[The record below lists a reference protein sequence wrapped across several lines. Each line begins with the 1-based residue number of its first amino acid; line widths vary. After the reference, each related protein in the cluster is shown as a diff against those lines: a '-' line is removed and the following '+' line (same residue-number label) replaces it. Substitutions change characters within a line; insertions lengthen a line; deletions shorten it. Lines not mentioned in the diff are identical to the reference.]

1 MNDYERFLKMARDH
15 AAHIGRIA
23 ERLLKEKKI
32 GQGTRD
38 ALASAAG
45 DLLHDA
51 YMAGTCEPDH
61 VDDLQTELRRIG
73 GGEDG
78 GALDP
83 CPGCGALPGEACE
96 RDCPTSRTSRRC

>member
-23 ERLLKEKKI
+23 ARLLREGKI

-61 VDDLQTELRRIG
+61 VEDLHAELARMGR
-73 GGEDG
+73 
-78 GALDP
+78 A
-83 CPGCGALPGEACE
+83 
-96 RDCPTSRTSRRC
+96 

>member
-1 MNDYERFLKMARDH
+1 MNDYDRFLKMARDH

-23 ERLLKEKKI
+23 AKLLAERRIE
-32 GQGTRD
+32 QGTHD

-61 VDDLQTELRRIG
+61 VDDLHTELRRIG
-73 GGEDG
+73 GR
-78 GALDP
+78 A
-83 CPGCGALPGEACE
+83 
-96 RDCPTSRTSRRC
+96 

>member
-1 MNDYERFLKMARDH
+1 MSDYDRFLRMARDH

-23 ERLLKEKKI
+23 EMLLREGKI

-51 YMAGTCEPDH
+51 YMAGTCEPH
-61 VDDLQTELRRIG
+61 GVDDLHSELRRIG
-73 GGEDG
+73 G
-78 GALDP
+78 
-83 CPGCGALPGEACE
+83 
-96 RDCPTSRTSRRC
+96 

>member
-23 ERLLKEKKI
+23 ARLLKEDKI
-32 GQGTRD
+32 GQGTHD
-38 ALASAAG
+38 ALGSAAG

-61 VDDLQTELRRIG
+61 VEDLHAELARMGR
-73 GGEDG
+73 
-78 GALDP
+78 A
-83 CPGCGALPGEACE
+83 
-96 RDCPTSRTSRRC
+96 